1 LRDAEKAPGAAIKK
15 GPATVKNGRPEQT
28 WITAEIGGS
37 VMTFR
42 QYCYDFPSIYG
53 HFSLVKQRVRGI
65 EPPCAAWEAAVLP
78 LNYTR
83 VWKK

>member
-37 VMTFR
+37 VITFR

-53 HFSLVKQRVRGI
+53 HFS
-65 EPPCAAWEAAVLP
+65 
-78 LNYTR
+78 
-83 VWKK
+83 